1 MNKVLKVCIQIKERY
16 PESRGGLVLE
26 RVLRNEAQFTRHT
39 GGGKRTCWWRL
50 LKEIVVVEEERA
62 LKRWEGKRP

>member
-1 MNKVLKVCIQIKERY
+1 MKEVMNVCIQIKERD

-26 RVLRNEAQFTRHT
+26 RVLRNEALFTRHT

-50 LKEIVVVEEERA
+50 LKEIVLVEEERA
-62 LKRWEGKRP
+62 LKRWGGMRP